1 MSKHDEW
8 LTAVTHGASRRKI
21 AETIKLPQSTF
32 NRKVGKGKVEAD
44 AVIAVA
50 RAFKV
55 SPVEALVKTGYLTA
69 EEAVG
74 MSSRE
79 LARMIGDKDL
89 VREMALRIEENEAAW
104 AGTFDEVVES
114 AESAD
119 DGQAGPDDRLDDWRR
134 RNDPGDV
141 EDGDQGTKKS
151 S

>member
-21 AETIKLPQSTF
+21 AEAIKFPQSTF

-44 AVIAVA
+44 AVIEVA

-55 SPVEALVKTGYLTA
+55 SPVEALVKTGYLTS

-74 MSSRE
+74 MDSRE

-89 VREMALRIEENEAAW
+89 VREMALRIKENESDW
-104 AGTFDEVVES
+104 AGTFDEVIEA

-119 DGQAGPDDRLDDWRR
+119 DGQSPPVVA
-134 RNDPGDV
+134 DPLTLEVIDSASPEVDNRDHG
-141 EDGDQGTKKS
+141 
-151 S
+151 

>member
-21 AETIKLPQSTF
+21 AEAIKFPQSTF
-32 NRKVGKGKVEAD
+32 NRKVGKGKIEAD

-55 SPVEALVKTGYLTA
+55 SPVEALVKTGYLTS

-89 VREMALRIEENEAAW
+89 VREMALRIEENEGAW

-119 DGQAGPDDRLDDWRR
+119 DAQPPPVV
-134 RNDPGDV
+134 DPITLEVINSANPEIDNRDHG
-141 EDGDQGTKKS
+141 
-151 S
+151 